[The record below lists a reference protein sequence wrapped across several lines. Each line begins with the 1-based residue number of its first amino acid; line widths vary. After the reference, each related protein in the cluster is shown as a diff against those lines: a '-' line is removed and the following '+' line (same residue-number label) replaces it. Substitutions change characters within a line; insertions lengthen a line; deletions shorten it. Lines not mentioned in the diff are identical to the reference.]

1 MEPINLAQLPLV
13 DNHCHGV
20 YRAQGPFD
28 AAPYRALF
36 PESFGDET
44 RHSHAAET
52 LYYRRLLRA
61 LAERFGCAPSE
72 AAVLAARNAQDG
84 RELIRT
90 LLGAANIETLLLDLG
105 YPPAERVLPYAELG
119 ALAGCHAAPLVR
131 LETLMQEL
139 IATHA
144 PLDDVIYALRSALA
158 DVPAVGYVKLTTTC
172 GHLTGPA

>member
-1 MEPINLAQLPLV
+1 MEPIDLAQLPLV

-28 AAPYRALF
+28 AASYRALF
-36 PESFGDET
+36 TESIGDET
-44 RHSHAAET
+44 RHGHAAET

-61 LAERFGCAPSE
+61 LTERFGCAPGE

-84 RELIRT
+84 RELTRT

-105 YPPAERVLPYAELG
+105 YPPAERVLPYTELG
-119 ALAGCHAAPLVR
+119 ALAGCRAAPMLR

-139 IATHA
+139 IAAH
-144 PLDDVIYALRSALA
+144 DR
-158 DVPAVGYVKLTTTC
+158 
-172 GHLTGPA
+172 